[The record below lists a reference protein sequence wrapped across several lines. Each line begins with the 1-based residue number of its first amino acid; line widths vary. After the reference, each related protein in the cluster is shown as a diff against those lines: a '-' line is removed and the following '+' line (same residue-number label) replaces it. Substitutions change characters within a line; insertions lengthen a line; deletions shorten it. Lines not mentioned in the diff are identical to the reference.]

1 MASRRAGRS
10 AALVGVAALTL
21 GLWLVPANASAY
33 IDPGAGSLVVQA
45 VVAALVTAG
54 FLARSFWSR
63 LVGVF
68 RRGRPVPPAPEE
80 GAGGKEP
87 S

>member
-1 MASRRAGRS
+1 VAGERVGRS
-10 AALVGVAALTL
+10 VALVGVAALTL

-33 IDPGAGSLVVQA
+33 IDPGTGSLVVQA
-45 VVAALVTAG
+45 VVAALVTVG

-68 RRGRPVPPAPEE
+68 RRGKPAPAPED